1 MLVVKIIKM
10 NTKNAKKKENYNDNS
25 IDILNNWC
33 KKKNSLVDLTIDYNH
48 VLVLILLKQHKV
60 PFFDL
65 FD

>member
-33 KKKNSLVDLTIDYNH
+33 KKKEQFSG
-48 VLVLILLKQHKV
+48 
-60 PFFDL
+60 FDH
-65 FD
+65 